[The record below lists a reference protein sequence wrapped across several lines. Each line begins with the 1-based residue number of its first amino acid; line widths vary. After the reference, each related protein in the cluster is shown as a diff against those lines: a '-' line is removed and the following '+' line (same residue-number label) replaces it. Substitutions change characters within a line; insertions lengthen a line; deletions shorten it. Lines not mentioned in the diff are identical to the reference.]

1 MKIISTISD
10 LRRELAAFRSRGE
23 RIGLVPTMG
32 ALHEGH
38 LTLVR
43 RSLAQTDRTVVSIFV
58 NPKQFGPG
66 EDFARYPRNL
76 KADSELLSAAGADI
90 VFAPEV
96 DEMYPAGFSLSVT
109 VAGVSNGM
117 EGARRPGHFTGVAT
131 VVTRLFCLVLPD
143 AAFFGEKDGQQLAV
157 IQRLATDLG
166 LPLTIVPVPTVRE
179 ADGLALSSRN
189 LYLSPGER
197 EKAPHL
203 YRSLLTG
210 AELFAKGCR
219 EASEILAAVRASLEN
234 EPSFRL
240 DALDLVDLETM
251 EPLTLLDRPAMLAVA
266 AFLGKTRLI
275 DNVRL
280 R

>member
-219 EASEILAAVRASLEN
+219 EASEILVAVRASLEN

-251 EPLTLLDRPAMLAVA
+251 EPLTLLDRPAMLAMA

>member
-76 KADSELLSAAGADI
+76 KADSELLSASGADI

-219 EASEILAAVRASLEN
+219 EASEILVAVRASLEN

-251 EPLTLLDRPAMLAVA
+251 EPLTLLDRPAMLAMA

>member
-10 LRRELAAFRSRGE
+10 LRQELAAFRSRGE

-76 KADSELLSAAGADI
+76 EADSELLSAAGADI

-203 YRSLLTG
+203 YRSLLAG

-219 EASEILAAVRASLEN
+219 EASEILAAVRTSLEN